1 MNIIKNLKKN
11 TIFLLFITIII
22 LYIILKDDFSHIINA
37 FKNINILYIIIA
49 VIVFF
54 IHIALKGYVNYLI
67 TNDSKKISIQEAIK
81 HNLITQF
88 FNGITPFSTGGQ
100 PMEIYM
106 LTEHGI
112 SIPKATNQTIQSFI
126 FYQIALVIC
135 GLLAVIYNFLFSIFP
150 KIKILSNLVILGFS
164 INISVVIVLIL
175 ISHSKIIM
183 NKICNI
189 TIKIGKKIKI
199 KSSEAEI
206 KEKFLE
212 YHEGFKEIKKRK
224 LLFVVGII
232 FNIISLLCLYSIP
245 LLVLKS
251 INPTNNMSIIETIT
265 SSAYVYVIGSF
276 VPIPGASGG
285 IEYGF
290 TQFYGNFISKK
301 ELSAVLL
308 IWRFITYYFGIII
321 GAILFNFDK
330 KVKN

>member
-11 TIFLLFITIII
+11 TFFLLFITLII

-37 FKNINILYIIIA
+37 FKNINILYILIA
-49 VIVFF
+49 MLVFF
-54 IHIALKGYVNYLI
+54 IHISLKGYVNY
-67 TNDSKKISIQEAIK
+67 
-81 HNLITQF
+81 LITQF

-112 SIPKATNQTIQSFI
+112 SIPRATNQTIQSFV

-135 GLLAVIYNFLFSIFP
+135 GLFAVIYNFIFSIFP
-150 KIKILSNLVILGFS
+150 KIKILSKLVILGFS

-175 ISHSKIIM
+175 ISHSKTIM
-183 NKICNI
+183 DKIC
-189 TIKIGKKIKI
+189 KIIIRINKKIKL
-199 KSSEAEI
+199 KLSEEEI
-206 KEKFLE
+206 KGKFLE
-212 YHEGFKEIKKRK
+212 YYEGVKEIKKRR
-224 LLFVVGII
+224 LLFIVGIVL
-232 FNIISLLCLYSIP
+232 NIISLLCLYSIP
-245 LLVLKS
+245 LFVLKS
-251 INPTNNMSIIETIT
+251 MNPTNPMSIIETIT

-321 GAILFNFDK
+321 GAFLFNFDK

>member
-11 TIFLLFITIII
+11 TFFLLFITIIV
-22 LYIILKDDFSHIINA
+22 LYIILKDDLSLIVKA
-37 FKNINILYIIIA
+37 FQNINILYIIIA

-54 IHIALKGYVNYLI
+54 IHITLKGYVNYLI
-67 TNDSKKISIQEAIK
+67 TNEPKKVSILEAIK
-81 HNLITQF
+81 HNLIAQF

-135 GLLAVIYNFLFSIFP
+135 GLFAVIYNYLFSIFP

-175 ISHSKIIM
+175 ISYSKKIMDEICKII
-183 NKICNI
+183 
-189 TIKIGKKIKI
+189 IKISKKIKLN
-199 KSSEAEI
+199 SSEEEI
-206 KEKFLE
+206 KGKFIE
-212 YHEGFKEIKKRK
+212 YYDGFKEIKKRK
-224 LLFVVGII
+224 LLLIIGIVL
-232 FNIISLLCLYSIP
+232 NIISLLCLYSVP
-245 LLVLKS
+245 LFVLKS
-251 INPTNNMSIIETIT
+251 MNHTNPMSIIETIT

-276 VPIPGASGG
+276 IPIPGASGG

-290 TQFYGNFISKK
+290 TQFYGKKKKKK
-301 ELSAVLL
+301 EISAVLL

-330 KVKN
+330 KVKK

>member
-11 TIFLLFITIII
+11 TFFLLFITIIV
-22 LYIILKDDFSHIINA
+22 LYIILKDDFSHIIKS

-49 VIVFF
+49 LIVFF
-54 IHIALKGYVNYLI
+54 IHVALKGYVNYLI
-67 TNDSKKISIQEAIK
+67 TNESKKVSIKEAIK
-81 HNLITQF
+81 HNLIAQF

-126 FYQIALVIC
+126 FYQISLVIC
-135 GLLAVIYNFLFSIFP
+135 GLFAVIYNYFFSIFP

-175 ISHSKIIM
+175 ISHSKKIMDGICRII
-183 NKICNI
+183 
-189 TIKIGKKIKI
+189 IKISKKIKF
-199 KSSEAEI
+199 KSSEKEI
-206 KEKFLE
+206 KGKFME
-212 YHEGFKEIKKRK
+212 YYEGFKELKKRK
-224 LLFVVGII
+224 LLLIIGIVL
-232 FNIISLLCLYSIP
+232 NIISLICLYSIP
-245 LLVLKS
+245 LFVLKS
-251 INPTNNMSIIETIT
+251 MNPNNPMSIIETIT

-301 ELSAVLL
+301 EISAVLL

-321 GAILFNFDK
+321 GALLFNIDK
-330 KVKN
+330 KVKK